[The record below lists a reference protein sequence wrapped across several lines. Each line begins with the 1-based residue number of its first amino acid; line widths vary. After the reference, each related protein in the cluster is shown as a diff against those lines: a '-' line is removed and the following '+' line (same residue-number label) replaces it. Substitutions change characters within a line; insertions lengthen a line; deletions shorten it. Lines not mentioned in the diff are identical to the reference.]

1 MERIKK
7 SKETGS
13 SERRV
18 VMLYEMVRGGD
29 PDRMTSER
37 STEGNE

>member
-13 SERRV
+13 SERRA

-29 PDRMTSER
+29 PDRISER